1 MNLTGYL
8 FDAANWTWSS
18 PLLIALGVH
27 ALATLALLL
36 AGGLLGLGLGCLFGA
51 FRGSRPV
58 LRVLSWLGAAVPVL
72 GLLGIGVIIFGAGL
86 PVLGACLLLLIT
98 LAVAGTTAGAFRTGD
113 QHVIESGR
121 AMGLSRAGVFFGYRL
136 PLLLPRVLHTL
147 ARVGAATV
155 TMLAVAG
162 VVGAPGLG
170 EVIKV
175 GFDAGYPQVFA
186 GAVLLI
192 ALGWLFYLI
201 FASLGWA
208 ARRRVA

>member
-8 FDAANWTWSS
+8 FDPANWVWNS
-18 PLLIALGVH
+18 PLLNALATH
-27 ALATLALLL
+27 ALASLILLV

-58 LRVLSWLGAAVPVL
+58 LRVLSWLGATVPVL
-72 GLLGIGVIIFGAGL
+72 GLLAIGVIIFGGGL

-98 LAVAGTTAGAFRTGD
+98 LAVAGTTARALRAGD
-113 QHVIESGR
+113 RPVIVSGR
-121 AMGLSRAGVFFGYRL
+121 TMGLSRAAIFVGYRL
-136 PLLLPRVLHTL
+136 PLLLPRLLHTL

-170 EVIKV
+170 AVIKV

-192 ALGWLFYLI
+192 GLGWLFYLI
-201 FASLGWA
+201 FAGLGLL